1 MRPDPLC
8 NQKTVAERLDI
19 SERTLERWRV
29 EGTGPTYLKAGRRVL
44 YRQSDV
50 DTWLN
55 ASKRVSTS
63 QVLEAD

>member
-29 EGTGPTYLKAGRRVL
+29 EGTGPAYLKAGRRVL

-63 QVLEAD
+63 QVLGG